1 MERGQHEVGTTR
13 PRFGDRRG
21 LPYQLGCRDQ
31 GKNIRGFAGGHICK
45 AVQTQSCSDCF
56 LFGKENKSE
65 HWAVLV
71 ATSMTSPYAQLLS
84 VSILSFGIISGLY
97 L

>member
-1 MERGQHEVGTTR
+1 MRWVQQGPGLGIGVASHTSWAAGTKVKTS
-13 PRFGDRRG
+13 GG
-21 LPYQLGCRDQ
+21 LQGATSARLG
-31 GKNIRGFAGGHICK
+31 
-45 AVQTQSCSDCF
+45 QTQSCSDCF

-84 VSILSFGIISGLY
+84 VSLLSFGIISGLY